1 MATQVAR
8 IQWRRDVASDLADD
22 NPTLASGEAAMETDT
37 GRWKLGPGA
46 WNSLPYQPGVTAE
59 QMPFVAAGTISATN
73 VQDAIE
79 EVAAEAG
86 GGGAVAS
93 VNGQTGVVSLDAAD
107 VTADVA
113 GSAAAVQS
121 NLDDHEAAQGL
132 TAHIPSGGAQ
142 NDVLTKGAGTS
153 VSWTAP
159 AAAGVSSVNGEV
171 GAVSLSA
178 ADVGADPSGSSSTVQ
193 TNLTAHTGTTGSS
206 GHLAAGGTSGQ
217 VPVSNGSG
225 AAPWATLTAAQVSY
239 APTAEIVAT
248 TVQAAVAEVFGNM
261 LAVLDY
267 NEGTGHYDLMVG
279 ADPAT
284 ALLRWWR
291 GPILPKNASGTNAAE
306 WEPGD
311 FYTSTSSI

>member
-1 MATQVAR
+1 MATTTAR
-8 IQWRRDVASDLADD
+8 IQWRRDVASDLAAD
-22 NPTLASGEAAMETDT
+22 NPTLAAGEAAMETDT

-46 WNSLPYQPGVTAE
+46 WNSLPYQPGTTAA
-59 QMPFVAAGTISATN
+59 QMPFVPAGTIAATN
-73 VQDAIE
+73 VQAALE

-107 VTADVA
+107 VSADTA
-113 GSAAAVQS
+113 GSAAAVQA
-121 NLDDHEAAQGL
+121 NLDGHEAVQGL
-132 TAHIPSGGAQ
+132 TAHIPAGGAE
-142 NDVLTKGAGTS
+142 NDVLTKGTGTS
-153 VSWTAP
+153 VAWTAP

-178 ADVGADPSGSSSTVQ
+178 ADVGADAAGSSSTVQ
-193 TNLTAHTGTTGSS
+193 TNLTTHTGTTGSG
-206 GHLAAGGTSGQ
+206 GHLAAGGTTGQ

-225 AAPWATLTAAQVSY
+225 AAPWATLAAAQVSY

-248 TVQAAVAEVFGNM
+248 TVQAAVVEAFSNM
-261 LAVLDY
+261 LVVLDY
-267 NEGTGHYDLMVG
+267 NEGTTQYDVMVG

-291 GPILPKNASGTNAAE
+291 GPVLPKNATGTNAAE
-306 WEPGD
+306 WQPGD